1 MTKIDVIV
9 PCYGYGRL
17 LAECVG
23 SVLDQSERDVR
34 VLIIDDASPDETAE
48 VAAELAGADDRVTWF
63 RHQTNRGHIYTYNE
77 GLEWASADY
86 TMLLSADDWI
96 LPGALSR
103 AANLLDALPNIGFAY
118 GPYFEWY
125 EGNLRPEEPA
135 PPSGWNILSGT
146 EFIRLNRSGNPVGT
160 CTALVRTALQKRIGG
175 YRHELPHAG
184 DMEMWMRFA
193 AHGPVGRVNAHQGV
207 YRRHSRNMSEIYY
220 QNMLVDVRQRKLVLD
235 VLFDH
240 YGKDMENSDDLRT
253 YLYQGL
259 ADSAV
264 CLASHAFNRADLKQ
278 FDDIMKFAARL
289 DPAVRRSRT
298 WRIQTIKR
306 LIGPQVWSMLRP
318 ARWRSHPISTRAR
331 SLG

>member
-1 MTKIDVIV
+1 MTKIDVFV

-17 LAECVG
+17 LAESVG
-23 SVLDQSERDVR
+23 SVLNQSERDLR
-34 VLIIDDASPDETAE
+34 VLIIDDASPDDTAE
-48 VAAELAGADDRVTWF
+48 VAAELAATDDRVTWR
-63 RHQTNRGHIYTYNE
+63 RHQTNRGHICTYNE

-96 LPGALSR
+96 LPDALSR
-103 AANLLDALPNIGFAY
+103 AADLLDALPEVGFAY
-118 GPYFEWY
+118 GPHFEWY
-125 EGNLRPEEPA
+125 EGDPRPEEPEPA
-135 PPSGWNILSGT
+135 PGWTVLSGT
-146 EFIRLNRSGNPVGT
+146 EFIRSNRSGNPVGT

-193 AHGPVGRVNAHQGV
+193 AHGPVGRLNAHQGV
-207 YRRHSRNMSEIYY
+207 YRRHGRSMSEGYY
-220 QNMLVDVRQRKLVLD
+220 RNMLVDVSQRKLTLD
-235 VLFDH
+235 FLFEH
-240 YGKDMENSDDLRT
+240 YGSDMENSDDLRA

-264 CLASHAFNRADLKQ
+264 RLASHPFSRADLRQ
-278 FDDIMKFAARL
+278 FDEMMDFAARL

-306 LIGPQVWSMLRP
+306 LIGPHVWSLLRP
-318 ARWRSHPISTRAR
+318 AQWRTHPISTRAR